1 MENVPMSATT
11 LLGGVVL
18 LLIVIFAM
26 RSILL
31 RQVDQRTEALR
42 EKLEERERAEHA
54 LAKAH
59 KELANTVH
67 EQASDL
73 AATQEEL
80 IKARTALTAAN
91 EKLNTLARVDSLT
104 NIPNRACFDETLDE
118 EIKRTVRDRKPL
130 SALLCEID
138 CFEEFNTTEGA
149 ERGDE
154 ILRRVAEGI
163 DDTFRRAGDLVA
175 RYSGAR
181 FGVVLPATDEAAAT
195 RFAEKL
201 RKAVWD
207 LCIPFEKSSVADRIS
222 VSVGF
227 VSVQPDRLHEASAL
241 MAASEEALT
250 QAQEKG
256 CNRVQVA

>member
-1 MENVPMSATT
+1 MENLPVSTPV
-11 LLGGVVL
+11 LIGGVVAL
-18 LLIVIFAM
+18 LVVIAG
-26 RSILL
+26 L
-31 RQVDQRTEALR
+31 RTMMLKLVDKQTEALQA
-42 EKLEERERAEHA
+42 KLDERERAEHA

-59 KELANTVH
+59 RDLAETVR
-67 EQASDL
+67 EQTADL

-80 IKARTALTAAN
+80 VRARAALTAAN
-91 EKLNTLARVDSLT
+91 EKLDTLARIDGLT
-104 NIPNRACFDETLDE
+104 GIPNRACFDETLDE

-138 CFEEFNTTEGA
+138 CFDEFNTTEGA

-154 ILRRVAEGI
+154 ILKRVAKGI

-181 FGVVLPATDEAAAT
+181 FGVVLPATDESAAS

-207 LCIPFEKSSVADRIS
+207 LCIPFEKSPVADRIS

-227 VSVQPDRLHEASAL
+227 VSVQPDRLHEASAI